1 MQSTIWTIAL
11 ISVGIVTPNIQ
22 HMGYFLEEK
31 DCKQALVELKSQDLG
46 LKIKIPISPDF
57 ETILESSTN
66 LNQWTEQQR
75 FGRQSNMPS
84 IVVPLKMDQT
94 KSMEYWRTRNQ

>member
-31 DCKQALVELKSQDLG
+31 DCKQALSELKSQELG
-46 LKIKIPISPDF
+46 LKLKGVCIQHK
-57 ETILESSTN
+57 
-66 LNQWTEQQR
+66 
-75 FGRQSNMPS
+75 
-84 IVVPLKMDQT
+84 VPLDPPPVVAPPPVKLPTPTESFGSSDA
-94 KSMEYWRTRNQ
+94 KSKKK

>member
-31 DCKQALVELKSQDLG
+31 DCKQALSELKSQDLG
-46 LKIKIPISPDF
+46 LKIKGVCI
-57 ETILESSTN
+57 
-66 LNQWTEQQR
+66 QHK
-75 FGRQSNMPS
+75 
-84 IVVPLKMDQT
+84 VPLDPPPVVAPPPVKPPTPTESLGSSDA
-94 KSMEYWRTRNQ
+94 KSRKQ

>member
-31 DCKQALVELKSQDLG
+31 DCKQALVELKSQELG
-46 LKIKIPISPDF
+46 LKLKGVCIQHKTPPDLPPVV
-57 ETILESSTN
+57 TPPPVKLPTPTES
-66 LNQWTEQQR
+66 
-75 FGRQSNMPS
+75 FGSS
-84 IVVPLKMDQT
+84 DA
-94 KSMEYWRTRNQ
+94 KSKKK